1 MRGSGDSH
9 AWGGGGGGDGD
20 VQALI
25 LAGGEGTRLRP
36 LTSTIPKPVV
46 PLVDQPFISYM
57 LEWLRGHGIDD
68 VILGCG
74 FMADRVRRVLGD
86 GTDLGIRLRYLEEPG
101 PLGTGGALKFA
112 EDLLEDRFFMLN
124 GDVLADLDL
133 TAQLAQHERTGARG
147 TLALYPV
154 EDPSAYGL
162 VRCRPDG
169 SVREFIEK
177 PGGEELDT
185 NVISAG
191 AYILEREI
199 LDGMPPA
206 GTNVSIERDVFPRL
220 VGAGLYGYTASGY
233 WMDIGTPERYLKA
246 TYDILDGNVSTE
258 VGRRLGEHGLAL
270 IDGAS
275 IEGRVLAPVLL
286 GAGCSV
292 APRALVGDRSVL
304 GSGVTVGEGARVE
317 SSVLL
322 DGVRV
327 GAGTTISSSIIGPGV
342 TIGDHCHITGG
353 VMLGEGVK
361 LGSGNMLAAGARIFP
376 GVELPDGAIRF

>member
-1 MRGSGDSH
+1 M
-9 AWGGGGGGDGD
+9 
-20 VQALI
+20 QALI

-46 PLVDQPFISYM
+46 PLVDRPFISYM
-57 LEWLRGHGIDD
+57 LEWLRGHGVDD

-86 GTDLGIRLRYLEEPG
+86 GEQFGIRLRYLEEPG

-112 EDLLEDRFFMLN
+112 KELLDERFFMLN

-133 TAQLAQHERTGARG
+133 SAQLEQHERTGARA

-154 EDPSAYGL
+154 DDPTAYGL
-162 VRCRPDG
+162 VPCHPDH

-177 PGGEELDT
+177 PSVDDELDT
-185 NVISAG
+185 NLISAG

-206 GTNVSIERDVFPRL
+206 GTNVSIEREVFPRL
-220 VGAGLYGYTASGY
+220 VGAGLYGYEASGY
-233 WMDIGTPERYLKA
+233 WMDIGTPDRYLKA
-246 TYDILDGNVSTE
+246 TYDILEGRVRTE
-258 VGRRLGEHGLAL
+258 IGRRLSEHGLAL

-275 IEGRVLAPVLL
+275 VEGRVLAPVLV

-304 GSGVTVGEGARVE
+304 GAGVTVRDGARIE
-317 SSVLL
+317 CSVLL
-322 DGVRV
+322 DGVSV
-327 GAGTTISSSIIGPGV
+327 GTGTTISSAIIGPNV
-342 TIGDHCHITGG
+342 TIGEDCHIEGG
-353 VMLGEGVK
+353 VMLGEGVR

-376 GVELPDGAIRF
+376 GVELPDGAIKF